1 MVARKLKVLTT
12 EKLTRVLGLDP
23 KKDKWRVLKF
33 AESREYNIRPSIETP
48 TGRGTRRLYSID
60 DACEIALALRLLE
73 TGLRSRVIGRV
84 IRGLRKKGKLSANL
98 EGADSDGGT
107 LNLVITRIPVPGK
120 PLDETRQQVVGF
132 ARNTAKMTE
141 VVGEFFRNPNVEFD
155 VILVPV
161 GLMFRDLRKRLDRLE
176 TESGKVS

>member
-23 KKDKWRVLKF
+23 QKDKWRIVKF
-33 AESREYNIRPSIETP
+33 AESREYNIKPSVDTP
-48 TGRGTRRLYSID
+48 TGRGSRRLYNIE

-98 EGADSDGGT
+98 ERSDSDRGT

-161 GLMFRDLRKRLDRLE
+161 SSMFRGMRQRLDQLE
-176 TESGKVS
+176 SEIKKAD